1 MLFTFE
7 IMSCALANN
16 KDTENT
22 EVSFYCVKNKI
33 SDDDIRNNNITGVV
47 LDESPVFTSKDIIGY
62 SQSEHTI
69 KLTEEAYQKFK
80 RLSSIKRLRTN
91 GFFAICV
98 DNKPVLLGTIW
109 SPWLSVR
116 TCNGLSAMEA
126 IMGCNEIE
134 LEYCISN
141 PDASDVETIIDYTRK
156 IKLIFDSFRRNNE
169 QVEKRRTK

>member
-1 MLFTFE
+1 MH
-7 IMSCALANN
+7 NQ
-16 KDTENT
+16 KYTENT
-22 EVSFYCVKNKI
+22 EVSLYLVKNKI
-33 SDDDIRNNNITGVV
+33 SADDVLKNNLSKVV
-47 LDESPVFTSKDIIGY
+47 LDESPVFTRKDIIEY

-69 KLTEEAYQKFK
+69 KLTKEAFEKFK
-80 RLSSIKRLRTN
+80 AIRGDISWGKV
-91 GFFAICV
+91 FAICV
-98 DNKPVLLGTIW
+98 DNKPVLLGTTW
-109 SPWLSVR
+109 YLYASTS

-169 QVEKRRTK
+169 QAKKRRTK